1 MARIERKLLAHFI
14 NTALGTEPQ
23 YERLGAD
30 LEEYTPEMSAT
41 VETKKNILGENRVFL
56 TGYEKTAAVE
66 TFYADD
72 NSPLYERLQEIIDME
87 RVLDGVITDVVE
99 VKLWKMDYEN
109 AFPAT
114 QEKAF
119 IEITSYGGDTSGYRI
134 GFKLHFTG
142 EKTEGRF
149 NPETR
154 TFMPN

>member
-14 NTALGTEPQ
+14 NTSLGPQPQ
-23 YERLGAD
+23 YERLGTD

-72 NSPLYERLQEIIDME
+72 SSPLYERLQEIIDGDM
-87 RVLDGVITDVVE
+87 VLEAVRTDVVE
-99 VKLWKMDYEN
+99 VKLWRMDHDG

-142 EKTEGRF
+142 DKSRGKFHPVTKTFTED
-149 NPETR
+149 
-154 TFMPN
+154 